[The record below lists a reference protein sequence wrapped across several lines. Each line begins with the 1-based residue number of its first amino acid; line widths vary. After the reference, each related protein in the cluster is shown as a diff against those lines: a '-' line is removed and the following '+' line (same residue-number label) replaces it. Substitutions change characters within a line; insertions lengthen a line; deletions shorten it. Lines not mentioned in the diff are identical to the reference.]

1 MLITRMLIR
10 IKQAT
15 AEAETKK
22 NVSLVVAL
30 EKKSQDHQSHYD
42 IDI

>member
-10 IKQAT
+10 IKQTT

-22 NVSLVVAL
+22 KTNGSLVVAL
-30 EKKSQDHQSHYD
+30 DKKSQDH
-42 IDI
+42 

>member
-10 IKQAT
+10 IKQTT

-22 NVSLVVAL
+22 TNGSLVVAL
-30 EKKSQDHQSHYD
+30 DKKSQDH
-42 IDI
+42 